1 MNFQYSPYG
10 ILLMASAFIILS
22 LGIYSYRKRSSKLH
36 TYFIFFMLSIFLWC
50 LGAGM
55 EFFSIAIW
63 AKVFWVK
70 ITYLG
75 VATVAPLWFIFV
87 LNYTN
92 YDRYL
97 KPIHI
102 RLLFVIPIIIIIIAF
117 TNEWHSLLWPNII
130 PTSNQPGAI
139 LIYEHGPA
147 FFINMIYSFSLTV
160 IGLIILIKT
169 LIKSSRKYRQ
179 QIFILIMVG
188 LIPLIFSS
196 LYAFHVLPIVGLDF
210 SPFALV
216 IAGMLLALSIFRFHF
231 LDILPVAH
239 KILFKNMV
247 NGVLVFDDNEKLM
260 EVNSAASLI
269 NISQDDINRS
279 ADEVLGKFEELKSVY
294 MARKSESEVF
304 LGEPLN
310 QWVQAQITPIYDDED
325 IFQGHL
331 LIIQDINK
339 RKKLEEAL
347 RESGASKSKIL
358 NELKKSLE
366 EKDLMM
372 KEIHHRVKNNFM
384 IIQSL
389 LQLQSRHIDDED
401 VIEIFKESQN
411 RIKSMAFV
419 HQRLYQHD
427 NLKKINFGDYPETL
441 ASDIFKSYVINP
453 DQITLDIDTE
463 DVTLDID
470 TAIPLGLILNELIS
484 NSLKYAF
491 PDGRNGKL
499 IVKSYLKDNK
509 YSLIVSD
516 NGIGLPK
523 GLDYKKSDSLG
534 LKLIYS
540 LSDQI
545 GAEVKV
551 NTTDGTRFEIIFEV
565 TN

>member
-10 ILLMASAFIILS
+10 ILLMVSAFIILS
-22 LGIYSYRKRSSKLH
+22 LGIYSYKKRSSNLH
-36 TYFIFFMLSIFLWC
+36 TYFIFFMLSIFFWC
-50 LGAGM
+50 FGAAM

-70 ITYLG
+70 ITYIG
-75 VATVAPLWFIFV
+75 VATVAPLWFIFI
-87 LNYTN
+87 LNYAN
-92 YDRYL
+92 YDKYL
-97 KPIHI
+97 KPAHI
-102 RLLFVIPIIIIIIAF
+102 RLLFLIPVIVIIMAF
-117 TNEWHSLLWPNII
+117 TNEWHGLLWPGII
-130 PTSNQPGAI
+130 PTSSQPGAI
-139 LIYEHGPA
+139 LIYEHGPI
-147 FFINMIYSFSLTV
+147 FFINMIYSFSLTI

-179 QIFILIMVG
+179 QISILILVG

-196 LYAFHVLPIVGLDF
+196 FYAFHVLPIVGLDF

-216 IAGMLLALSIFRFHF
+216 IAGMLLALSIFKFHF

-269 NISQDDINRS
+269 GIGHDDIGKN
-279 ADEVLGKFEELKSVY
+279 ADEVLDRFEELKSLY
-294 MARKSESEVF
+294 KARESESEAF
-304 LGEPLN
+304 LEDPVN
-310 QWVQAQITPIYDDED
+310 QWIQAQVTPIYDDED

-339 RKKLEEAL
+339 RKKLE
-347 RESGASKSKIL
+347 K
-358 NELKKSLE
+358 ELKKSLE

-389 LQLQSRHIDDED
+389 LQLQSRHIDEED
-401 VIEIFKESQN
+401 TLEVFRESQN

-427 NLKKINFGDYPETL
+427 NLKKINFGDYPQTL
-441 ASDIFKSYVINP
+441 ALDIFKSYVTNP
-453 DQITLDIDTE
+453 NQITLDIDTE

-491 PDGRNGKL
+491 PKDRKGRL
-499 IVKSYLKDNK
+499 MVKSFLKDSK

-516 NGIGLPK
+516 DGIGFPK
-523 GLDYKKSDSLG
+523 GLDYTKSDSLG

-545 GAEVKV
+545 GADVKLD
-551 NTTDGTRFEIIFEV
+551 TTNGTKFEITFNVE
-565 TN
+565 N

>member
-1 MNFQYSPYG
+1 
-10 ILLMASAFIILS
+10 
-22 LGIYSYRKRSSKLH
+22 
-36 TYFIFFMLSIFLWC
+36 MLSIFFWC

-63 AKVFWVK
+63 AKVFWIK
-70 ITYLG
+70 ITYFG
-75 VATVAPLWFIFV
+75 VATVAPLWFIFI
-87 LNYTN
+87 LNYAN
-92 YDRYL
+92 YEKYL
-97 KPIHI
+97 KPIYI
-102 RLLFVIPIIIIIIAF
+102 RLLFLIPVIVIIMAF
-117 TNEWHSLLWPNII
+117 TNEWHGLLWPNII
-130 PTSNQPGAI
+130 PTSSQPGAI
-139 LIYEHGPA
+139 LIYEHGPV
-147 FFINMIYSFSLTV
+147 FFINMIYSFSLAL
-160 IGLIILIKT
+160 IGLTILIKT

-179 QIFILIMVG
+179 QIFILILVG
-188 LIPLIFSS
+188 LIPLFFSS
-196 LYAFHVLPIVGLDF
+196 LYASHMLPIVGLDF

-269 NISQDDINRS
+269 DIIPN
-279 ADEVLGKFEELKSVY
+279 DIGKNVNEVLGRFEELKSVY
-294 MARKSESEVF
+294 TARKSESEVF
-304 LGEPLN
+304 LGDPIN

-331 LIIQDINK
+331 LVIQNINK

-401 VIEIFKESQN
+401 VLEIFKESQN

-441 ASDIFKSYVINP
+441 ASDIFKSYVSNP

-463 DVTLDID
+463 DVALDID

-491 PDGRNGKL
+491 PEGRKGRL
-499 IVKSYLKDNK
+499 MVKSYLKDNR
-509 YSLIVSD
+509 YNLIVSD
-516 NGIGLPK
+516 NGIGIPEELNYEK
-523 GLDYKKSDSLG
+523 LNSLG

-540 LSDQI
+540 LSEQI
-545 GAEVKV
+545 GAKVKID
-551 NTTDGTRFEIIFEV
+551 TTNGTMFKITFVVED
-565 TN
+565 

>member
-1 MNFQYSPYG
+1 MV
-10 ILLMASAFIILS
+10 SAFIILS
-22 LGIYSYRKRSSKLH
+22 LGIYSYKKRSSTLH
-36 TYFIFFMLSIFLWC
+36 TYFIFFMISIFLWC

-63 AKVFWVK
+63 AKVFWIKV
-70 ITYLG
+70 TYFG

-87 LNYTN
+87 LNYAN
-92 YDRYL
+92 YEKYL
-97 KPIHI
+97 KPTYI
-102 RLLFVIPIIIIIIAF
+102 RLLFLIPAIIIIMAF
-117 TNEWHSLLWPNII
+117 TNEWHGLLWPNII
-130 PTSNQPGAI
+130 PTSSQPGAV
-139 LIYEHGPA
+139 LIYEHGPI
-147 FFINMIYSFSLTV
+147 FFINMIYSFSLTI

-179 QIFILIMVG
+179 QISILIMVG

-216 IAGMLLALSIFRFHF
+216 IAGMLLALSIFKFHF

-269 NISQDDINRS
+269 GISQEDINRN
-279 ADEVLGKFEELKSVY
+279 ADEVFGKFEELKSVY

-310 QWVQAQITPIYDDED
+310 QWIQAQITPIYDDED

-339 RKKLEEAL
+339 RKKLED
-347 RESGASKSKIL
+347 
-358 NELKKSLE
+358 ELKKSLE

-389 LQLQSRHIDDED
+389 LQLQSRHINDED
-401 VIEIFKESQN
+401 VLEIFKESQN

-441 ASDIFKSYVINP
+441 ASDIFKSYVSKP
-453 DQITLDIDTE
+453 DQIILDIDTE
-463 DVTLDID
+463 DVALDID

-491 PDGRNGKL
+491 SDGRNGRL
-499 IVKSYLKDNK
+499 MVKSYLKGSK
-509 YSLIVSD
+509 YGLIVSD
-516 NGIGLPK
+516 DGIGLPE

-534 LKLIYS
+534 LKLIHS

-545 GAEVKV
+545 GADVKLDTTNGTKFEITFEVK
-551 NTTDGTRFEIIFEV
+551 N
-565 TN
+565 

>member
-1 MNFQYSPYG
+1 
-10 ILLMASAFIILS
+10 
-22 LGIYSYRKRSSKLH
+22 
-36 TYFIFFMLSIFLWC
+36 
-50 LGAGM
+50 M

-70 ITYLG
+70 VTYFG

-87 LNYTN
+87 LNYAN
-92 YDRYL
+92 YEKYL
-97 KPIHI
+97 KPTYI
-102 RLLFVIPIIIIIIAF
+102 RLLFLIPAIVIIMAF
-117 TNEWHSLLWPNII
+117 TNEWHGLLWPNII
-130 PTSNQPGAI
+130 PTSSQPGAV
-139 LIYEHGPA
+139 LIYEHGPI
-147 FFINMIYSFSLTV
+147 FFINMIYSFSLAI

-179 QIFILIMVG
+179 QISILIMVG

-196 LYAFHVLPIVGLDF
+196 LYAFHVLPIIGLDF

-269 NISQDDINRS
+269 GISHEDINRS
-279 ADEVLGKFEELKSVY
+279 ADEVFGKFEELKSVY

-310 QWVQAQITPIYDDED
+310 QWIQAQITPIYDDED

-339 RKKLEEAL
+339 RKKLED
-347 RESGASKSKIL
+347 
-358 NELKKSLE
+358 ELKKSLE

-389 LQLQSRHIDDED
+389 LQLQSRHINDED
-401 VIEIFKESQN
+401 VLEIFKESQN

-441 ASDIFKSYVINP
+441 ASDIFKSYVSNP
-453 DQITLDIDTE
+453 DQIILDIDTE
-463 DVTLDID
+463 DVALDID

-491 PDGRNGKL
+491 SDGRNRRVM
-499 IVKSYLKDNK
+499 VKSYLKGSK

-534 LKLIYS
+534 LKLIHS

-545 GAEVKV
+545 GADVKLDTTNGTKFEITFEVK
-551 NTTDGTRFEIIFEV
+551 N
-565 TN
+565 

>member
-10 ILLMASAFIILS
+10 VILMVSAFIILS
-22 LGIYSYRKRSSKLH
+22 LGIYSYRKRSSTLH
-36 TYFIFFMLSIFLWC
+36 TYFIFFMISIFLWC

-70 ITYLG
+70 VTYFG

-87 LNYTN
+87 LNYAN
-92 YDRYL
+92 YEKYL
-97 KPIHI
+97 KPTYI
-102 RLLFVIPIIIIIIAF
+102 RLLFLIPSIIIIMAF
-117 TNEWHSLLWPNII
+117 TNEWHGLLWPNII
-130 PTSNQPGAI
+130 PTSSQPGAV
-139 LIYEHGPA
+139 LIYEHGPV
-147 FFINMIYSFSLTV
+147 FFINMIYSFSLTI

-179 QIFILIMVG
+179 QISILIMVG

-269 NISQDDINRS
+269 GISPEDINRN
-279 ADEVLGKFEELKSVY
+279 ADEVFGKFEELKSVY

-310 QWVQAQITPIYDDED
+310 QWIQAQITPIYDDED

-339 RKKLEEAL
+339 RKKLED
-347 RESGASKSKIL
+347 
-358 NELKKSLE
+358 ELKKSLE

-389 LQLQSRHIDDED
+389 LQLQSRHINDKD
-401 VIEIFKESQN
+401 VLEIFKESQN
-411 RIKSMAFV
+411 RIKSMVFV

-441 ASDIFKSYVINP
+441 ASDIFKSYVSNP

-463 DVTLDID
+463 DVTIDID

-491 PDGRNGKL
+491 PKGRNGIL
-499 IVKSYLKDNK
+499 TVKSYLKGSK

-516 NGIGLPK
+516 NGIGFPED
-523 GLDYKKSDSLG
+523 LDYENSDSLG

-545 GAEVKV
+545 GADVKLDTANGTKFEITFEVK
-551 NTTDGTRFEIIFEV
+551 N
-565 TN
+565 

>member
-1 MNFQYSPYG
+1 
-10 ILLMASAFIILS
+10 
-22 LGIYSYRKRSSKLH
+22 
-36 TYFIFFMLSIFLWC
+36 
-50 LGAGM
+50 M

-63 AKVFWVK
+63 AKIFWIKV
-70 ITYLG
+70 TYLG
-75 VATVAPLWFIFV
+75 VATIAPLWFIFV
-87 LNYTN
+87 LNYAN
-92 YDRYL
+92 YQKYL
-97 KPIHI
+97 KSAYIW
-102 RLLFVIPIIIIIIAF
+102 LLFLIPVIVIVMAF
-117 TNEWHSLLWPNII
+117 TNEWHGLLWPYITPI
-130 PTSNQPGAI
+130 SSQPGAV
-139 LIYEHGPA
+139 LIYEHGPI
-147 FFINMIYSFSLTV
+147 FFINMIYGFSLTL
-160 IGLIILIKT
+160 ISLIILVKM

-179 QIFILIMVG
+179 QISILILVI
-188 LIPLIFSS
+188 LIPLIFCII
-196 LYAFHVLPIVGLDF
+196 YAFHLLPIVGLDF

-260 EVNSAASLI
+260 EINSAASLI
-269 NISQDDINRS
+269 GINQDDIGKN
-279 ADEVLGKFEELKSVY
+279 ADEILDRFEELKAVY
-294 MARKSESEVF
+294 AARKSESEIF
-304 LGEPLN
+304 LGDPIN
-310 QWVQAQITPIYDDED
+310 QWIQAQVTPIYDDEN

-331 LIIQDINK
+331 LIIQNINK
-339 RKKLEEAL
+339 RKKLEE
-347 RESGASKSKIL
+347 
-358 NELKKSLE
+358 ELKKSLE

-389 LQLQSRHIDDED
+389 FQLQSRHIEDED
-401 VIEIFKESQN
+401 TQDIFRESQN

-427 NLKKINFGDYPETL
+427 DLKKINFGDYPQTL
-441 ASDIFKSYVINP
+441 AMDIFKSYVNNP

-491 PDGRNGKL
+491 PNGKKGRL
-499 IVKSYLKDNK
+499 MIKSYLKGIK

-516 NGIGLPK
+516 DGIGFPK
-523 GLDYKKSDSLG
+523 EIDYKKSDSLG

-545 GAEVKV
+545 DAEVKLD
-551 NTTDGTRFEIIFEV
+551 TTSGTRFEITFDVPNCI
-565 TN
+565 

>member
-1 MNFQYSPYG
+1 M
-10 ILLMASAFIILS
+10 LSAFIVLS
-22 LGIYSYRKRSSKLH
+22 LGIYSYKKRSSKLH
-36 TYFIFFMLSIFLWC
+36 TYFVLFMLSIFSWC

-63 AKVFWVK
+63 AKVFWIK
-70 ITYLG
+70 ITYIG
-75 VATVAPLWFIFV
+75 IATVAPLWFIFV
-87 LNYTN
+87 LNYAN
-92 YDRYL
+92 YDKYL
-97 KPIHI
+97 KPVHI
-102 RLLFVIPIIIIIIAF
+102 KLLFLIPTIIIIMAF
-117 TNEWHSLLWPNII
+117 TNEWHRLLWPNII
-130 PTSNQPGAI
+130 PTSSQPGAI
-139 LIYEHGPA
+139 LIYEHGPV
-147 FFINMIYSFSLTV
+147 FFINMIYSFSLTI

-169 LIKSSRKYRQ
+169 MINSSRKYRQ
-179 QIFILIMVG
+179 QISILILVG
-188 LIPLIFSS
+188 LIPIIFCGI
-196 LYAFHVLPIVGLDF
+196 YAFHLLPIVGLDY

-216 IAGMLLALSIFRFHF
+216 IAGMLLTLSIFRFHF

-260 EVNSAASLI
+260 DVNSGAGI
-269 NISQDDINRS
+269 MGITHDDINKN
-279 ADEVLGKFEELKSVY
+279 ADEILGRFEELKLLY
-294 MARKSESEVF
+294 KSHESEGEVF
-304 LGEPLN
+304 LGYPAN
-310 QWVQAQITPIYDDED
+310 KWIQAQITPIYDDED

-339 RKKLEEAL
+339 RKKLED
-347 RESGASKSKIL
+347 
-358 NELKKSLE
+358 ELKKSLE

-389 LQLQSRHIDDED
+389 LQLQSRHIDDAD
-401 VIEIFKESQN
+401 VLEIFKESQN
-411 RIKSMAFV
+411 RIKSMAFI

-441 ASDIFKSYVINP
+441 ASDIFKSYVSNP
-453 DQITLDIDTE
+453 DQITLDIDTA

-491 PDGRNGKL
+491 PDGRSGKL
-499 IVKSYLKDNK
+499 MVKSYLKGSE
-509 YSLIVSD
+509 YGLIVSD
-516 NGIGLPK
+516 NGIGLPE
-523 GLDYKKSDSLG
+523 GLDYEKSDSLG

-551 NTTDGTRFEIIFEV
+551 DTTNGTKFEITFDV
-565 TN
+565 KN

>member
-1 MNFQYSPYG
+1 M
-10 ILLMASAFIILS
+10 L
-22 LGIYSYRKRSSKLH
+22 
-36 TYFIFFMLSIFLWC
+36 FMLSIFFWC

-55 EFFSIAIW
+55 EFFSIAVW
-63 AKVFWVK
+63 AKVSWVK

-87 LNYTN
+87 LNYAQ
-92 YDRYL
+92 YEKYV
-97 KPIHI
+97 KPAHI
-102 RLLFVIPIIIIIIAF
+102 RLLFLVPVIVIIMAF
-117 TNEWHSLLWPNII
+117 TNEWHRLLWPNII
-130 PTSNQPGAI
+130 PISSQPGAV
-139 LIYEHGPA
+139 LIYEHGPI
-147 FFINMIYSFSLTV
+147 FFVNIIYSFSLTI
-160 IGLIILIKT
+160 IGLIILIKM
-169 LIKSSRKYRQ
+169 LISSSRKYRQ
-179 QIFILIMVG
+179 QISILILVG

-196 LYAFHVLPIVGLDF
+196 LYAFHILPIVGLDF

-216 IAGMLLALSIFRFHF
+216 IAGMLLAVSIFKFHF

-269 NISQDDINRS
+269 GINNDDVGKN
-279 ADEVLGKFEELKSVY
+279 ANEVLGRFEELKSLY
-294 MARKSESEVF
+294 NAHKSEFEVF
-304 LGEPLN
+304 LRDPVN
-310 QWVQAQITPIYDDED
+310 KWIQAQITPIYDDKD

-358 NELKKSLE
+358 NELRKSLE

-389 LQLQSRHIDDED
+389 LQLQSRHIKDED
-401 VIEIFKESQN
+401 ALEIFRESQN
-411 RIKSMAFV
+411 RVKSMAFV

-427 NLKKINFGDYPETL
+427 NLKKINFGDYPQTL
-441 ASDIFKSYVINP
+441 ASDIFKSYASDPNRIK
-453 DQITLDIDTE
+453 LDIETE
-463 DVTLDID
+463 NVTLDID
-470 TAIPLGLILNELIS
+470 TAIPLGLILNELIT

-491 PDGRNGKL
+491 PEGRTGQL
-499 IVKSYLKDNK
+499 MIKSYLKDNK
-509 YSLIVSD
+509 YKLVVSD
-516 NGIGLPK
+516 NGVGIPEK
-523 GLDYKKSDSLG
+523 LDPEKLNSLG

-545 GAEVKV
+545 GAEVKL
-551 NTTDGTRFEIIFEV
+551 NTTNGTKFEITFDV
-565 TN
+565 K

>member
-1 MNFQYSPYG
+1 MV
-10 ILLMASAFIILS
+10 SAFIILS
-22 LGIYSYRKRSSKLH
+22 LGIYSYKKRSSKLH
-36 TYFIFFMLSIFLWC
+36 TYFIFFMISIFFWC

-55 EFFSIAIW
+55 EFFSVAIW
-63 AKVFWVK
+63 AKIFWIK

-87 LNYTN
+87 LNYSN
-92 YDRYL
+92 YNKYL
-97 KPIHI
+97 KPTHI
-102 RLLFVIPIIIIIIAF
+102 KLLFLIPFIVIILAF
-117 TNEWHSLLWPNII
+117 TNEWHRLLWPNII
-130 PTSNQPGAI
+130 PTSNRPGAI
-139 LIYEHGPA
+139 LIYEHGPV
-147 FFINMIYSFSLTV
+147 FFINMIYSFSLAI

-169 LIKSSRKYRQ
+169 LINSSKKYRQ
-179 QIFILIMVG
+179 QISILILVG

-196 LYAFHVLPIVGLDF
+196 LYAFHMLPIVGLDF

-216 IAGMLLALSIFRFHF
+216 IAGMLLAVSIFKFHF

-260 EVNSAASLI
+260 EVNSAASI
-269 NISQDDINRS
+269 IGISHEDVGKN
-279 ADEVLGKFEELKSVY
+279 ANEVLNRFKELKSLY
-294 MARKSESEVF
+294 RARKSESEVF
-304 LGEPLN
+304 LGDPVN
-310 QWVQAQITPIYDDED
+310 KWIQAQITPIYDDKD

-331 LIIQDINK
+331 LIFQDINK
-339 RKKLEEAL
+339 RKKLE
-347 RESGASKSKIL
+347 K
-358 NELKKSLE
+358 ELKKSLE

-401 VIEIFKESQN
+401 ALDIFKESQN
-411 RIKSMAFV
+411 RIKAMAFV

-427 NLKKINFGDYPETL
+427 NLKKINFGDYPQTL
-441 ASDIFKSYVINP
+441 ALDIFKSYVINP
-453 DQITLDIDTE
+453 DQIILDINTE

-491 PDGRNGKL
+491 PEGRKGL
-499 IVKSYLKDNK
+499 LTVKSFLKGSR
-509 YSLIVSD
+509 YSLIVED
-516 NGIGLPK
+516 NGIGFPEE
-523 GLDYKKSDSLG
+523 LDYTKSDSLG

-545 GAEVKV
+545 GADVKLD
-551 NTTDGTRFEIIFEV
+551 TTNGTKFEIIFDV
-565 TN
+565 KN

>member
-1 MNFQYSPYG
+1 MV
-10 ILLMASAFIILS
+10 SAFIILS
-22 LGIYSYRKRSSKLH
+22 LGIYSYKKRSSTLH
-36 TYFIFFMLSIFLWC
+36 TYFIFFMLSIFFWC

-55 EFFSIAIW
+55 EFFSIAVW
-63 AKVFWVK
+63 AKVSWVK
-70 ITYLG
+70 ITYFG

-87 LNYTN
+87 LNYAN
-92 YDRYL
+92 YEKYL
-97 KPIHI
+97 KPIYI
-102 RLLFVIPIIIIIIAF
+102 RLLFLIPVIVIIMAF
-117 TNEWHSLLWPNII
+117 TNEWHGLLWPNII
-130 PTSNQPGAI
+130 PTSSQPGAI
-139 LIYEHGPA
+139 LIYEHGPV
-147 FFINMIYSFSLTV
+147 FFINMIYSFSLTL
-160 IGLIILIKT
+160 IGLTILIKT
-169 LIKSSRKYRQ
+169 LINSSRKYRQ
-179 QIFILIMVG
+179 QIFILILVG
-188 LIPLIFSS
+188 LIPLIFCS
-196 LYAFHVLPIVGLDF
+196 LYAFHMLPIVGLDF

-269 NISQDDINRS
+269 DIIPN
-279 ADEVLGKFEELKSVY
+279 DIGKNVNEVLGRFEELKSVY
-294 MARKSESEVF
+294 TARKSESEVF
-304 LGEPLN
+304 LGDPIN

-331 LIIQDINK
+331 LVIQNINK

-401 VIEIFKESQN
+401 VLEIFKESQN

-441 ASDIFKSYVINP
+441 ASDIFKSYVSNP

-463 DVTLDID
+463 DVALDID

-491 PDGRNGKL
+491 PEGRKGKL
-499 IVKSYLKDNK
+499 MVKSYLKDNR
-509 YSLIVSD
+509 YNLIVSD
-516 NGIGLPK
+516 NGIGIPEELNYEK
-523 GLDYKKSDSLG
+523 LNSLG

-540 LSDQI
+540 LSEQI
-545 GAEVKV
+545 GAKVKID
-551 NTTDGTRFEIIFEV
+551 TTNGTMFKITFVVED
-565 TN
+565 

>member
-1 MNFQYSPYG
+1 M
-10 ILLMASAFIILS
+10 LSAFIVLS
-22 LGIYSYRKRSSKLH
+22 LGIYSYKKRSSKLH
-36 TYFIFFMLSIFLWC
+36 TYFILFMLSIFSWC

-63 AKVFWVK
+63 AKVFWIKV
-70 ITYLG
+70 TYLG

-87 LNYTN
+87 LNYAN
-92 YDRYL
+92 YDKYL
-97 KPIHI
+97 KPTYIK
-102 RLLFVIPIIIIIIAF
+102 LLFLIPAIIIILAF
-117 TNEWHSLLWPNII
+117 TNEWHRLLWPNII
-130 PTSNQPGAI
+130 PTSSQPGAI
-139 LIYEHGPA
+139 LIYEHGPV
-147 FFINMIYSFSLTV
+147 FFINMIYSFSLTI

-169 LIKSSRKYRQ
+169 MVNSSRKYRQ
-179 QIFILIMVG
+179 QILILILVG
-188 LIPLIFSS
+188 LIPIIFCCI
-196 LYAFHVLPIVGLDF
+196 YAFHLLPIVGLDY

-216 IAGMLLALSIFRFHF
+216 IAGMLLTLSIFKFHF

-260 EVNSAASLI
+260 DVNSGAGI
-269 NISQDDINRS
+269 MGITPDDINKN
-279 ADEVLGKFEELKSVY
+279 ADEVLGRFKELKLLY
-294 MARKSESEVF
+294 KSHESEGEVF
-304 LGEPLN
+304 LGDPVN
-310 QWVQAQITPIYDDED
+310 KWIQAQITPIYDDEN

-339 RKKLEEAL
+339 RKKLED
-347 RESGASKSKIL
+347 
-358 NELKKSLE
+358 ELKKSVE

-389 LQLQSRHIDDED
+389 LQLQSRHIDDKD
-401 VIEIFKESQN
+401 VLEIFKESQN
-411 RIKSMAFV
+411 RIKSMAFI

-441 ASDIFKSYVINP
+441 ASDIFKSYVSNP
-453 DQITLDIDTE
+453 DQITLDIDTA

-491 PDGRNGKL
+491 PDGRRGKL
-499 IVKSYLKDNK
+499 IVKSYLKGNE

-516 NGIGLPK
+516 NGIGLPE
-523 GLDYKKSDSLG
+523 GLDYEKSDSLG

-551 NTTDGTRFEIIFEV
+551 DTTNGTKFEITFDV
-565 TN
+565 KN

>member
-10 ILLMASAFIILS
+10 IILMVSAFIILS
-22 LGIYSYRKRSSKLH
+22 LGIYSYNKRSSKLH
-36 TYFIFFMLSIFLWC
+36 TYFIFFMISIFFWC

-63 AKVFWVK
+63 AKVFWIK

-75 VATVAPLWFIFV
+75 AATVAPLWFIFV
-87 LNYTN
+87 LNYAN
-92 YDRYL
+92 YDKYL
-97 KPIHI
+97 KPIYI
-102 RLLFVIPIIIIIIAF
+102 RLIFLIPAIVIILAF
-117 TNEWHSLLWPNII
+117 TNEWHRLLWPNII
-130 PTSNQPGAI
+130 PTSSQPGAI
-139 LIYEHGPA
+139 LIYEHGPV
-147 FFINMIYSFSLTV
+147 FFINMIYSFSLAI

-169 LIKSSRKYRQ
+169 LINSSKKYRQ
-179 QIFILIMVG
+179 QIFILILVG
-188 LIPLIFSS
+188 LIPLIFCSI
-196 LYAFHVLPIVGLDF
+196 YAFHMLPIVGLDY

-239 KILFKNMV
+239 KMLFENMV
-247 NGVLVFDDNEKLM
+247 NGVLVFDDKEKLM
-260 EVNSAASLI
+260 EVNSAASK
-269 NISQDDINRS
+269 ISIYQDDVNKN
-279 ADEVLGKFEELKSVY
+279 ADEVLGRFEELKSLY
-294 MARKSESEVF
+294 NSRKSESEVF
-304 LGEPLN
+304 LGDPVN
-310 QWVQAQITPIYDDED
+310 KWVQAQITPIYDDKD

-339 RKKLEEAL
+339 RKKLE
-347 RESGASKSKIL
+347 GD
-358 NELKKSLE
+358 LKKSLE

-389 LQLQSRHIDDED
+389 LQLQSRHIDNKG
-401 VIEIFKESQN
+401 VLEIFKESQN

-441 ASDIFKSYVINP
+441 ASDIFKSYVRNP

-491 PDGRNGKL
+491 PKGKKGIL
-499 IVKSYLKDNK
+499 TVKSYLKGNK

-516 NGIGLPK
+516 NGIGFPK
-523 GLDYKKSDSLG
+523 DLDYENSDSLG

-545 GAEVKV
+545 GADVKLD
-551 NTTDGTRFEIIFEV
+551 TTNGTRFEITFDIE
-565 TN
+565 NQI

>member
-1 MNFQYSPYG
+1 M
-10 ILLMASAFIILS
+10 I
-22 LGIYSYRKRSSKLH
+22 
-36 TYFIFFMLSIFLWC
+36 SIFLWC

-63 AKVFWVK
+63 AKVFWIKV
-70 ITYLG
+70 TYFG

-87 LNYTN
+87 LNYAN
-92 YDRYL
+92 YEKYL
-97 KPIHI
+97 KPTYI
-102 RLLFVIPIIIIIIAF
+102 RLLFLIPVIVIIMAF
-117 TNEWHSLLWPNII
+117 TNEWHGLLWPNII
-130 PTSNQPGAI
+130 PISNQPGAI
-139 LIYEHGPA
+139 LIYEHGPV
-147 FFINMIYSFSLTV
+147 FFINMIYSFSLAV
-160 IGLIILIKT
+160 IGLIILTKR
-169 LIKSSRKYRQ
+169 LITSSRKYRQ
-179 QIFILIMVG
+179 QISILILVG

-269 NISQDDINRS
+269 GISPEDINRN
-279 ADEVLGKFEELKSVY
+279 ADEVFGKFEELKSVY

-310 QWVQAQITPIYDDED
+310 QWIQAQITPIYDDED

-339 RKKLEEAL
+339 RKKLED
-347 RESGASKSKIL
+347 
-358 NELKKSLE
+358 ELKKSLE

-389 LQLQSRHIDDED
+389 LQLQSRHIDNED
-401 VIEIFKESQN
+401 VLEIFKESQN

-419 HQRLYQHD
+419 HQRLYQQD

-441 ASDIFKSYVINP
+441 ASDIFKSYVSNP

-491 PDGRNGKL
+491 PKGRNGIL
-499 IVKSYLKDNK
+499 TVKSYLKGSK

-516 NGIGLPK
+516 NGIGLPED
-523 GLDYKKSDSLG
+523 LDYENSDSLG

-545 GAEVKV
+545 GADVKL
-551 NTTDGTRFEIIFEV
+551 NTTNGTKFEITFDLE
-565 TN
+565 N

>member
-10 ILLMASAFIILS
+10 IILMVSAFIILS
-22 LGIYSYRKRSSKLH
+22 LGIYSYKKCSSKLH
-36 TYFIFFMLSIFLWC
+36 TYFIFFMISIFLWC

-63 AKVFWVK
+63 AKVFWIK
-70 ITYLG
+70 ITYFG
-75 VATVAPLWFIFV
+75 VATVAPLWFIFI
-87 LNYTN
+87 LNYAD
-92 YDRYL
+92 YEKYL
-97 KPIHI
+97 KPTYI
-102 RLLFVIPIIIIIIAF
+102 RLLFLIPVIVIIMAF
-117 TNEWHSLLWPNII
+117 TNEWHGLLWPHII
-130 PTSNQPGAI
+130 PTSSQPGAV
-139 LIYEHGPA
+139 LIYEHGPI
-147 FFINMIYSFSLTV
+147 FFVNMIYSFSLAI

-169 LIKSSRKYRQ
+169 LINSSRKYRQ
-179 QIFILIMVG
+179 QISILILVG
-188 LIPLIFSS
+188 LIPLIFCS
-196 LYAFHVLPIVGLDF
+196 LYAFHMLPIIGLDF

-247 NGVLVFDDNEKLM
+247 NGVLVFDDNEKLR

-269 NISQDDINRS
+269 GISHDDINRN
-279 ADEVLGKFEELKSVY
+279 ADEVLGKFEELKSIY
-294 MARKSESEVF
+294 TARKSESEVF

-310 QWVQAQITPIYDDED
+310 QWIQSQVTPIYDDEN

-339 RKKLEEAL
+339 RKKLED
-347 RESGASKSKIL
+347 
-358 NELKKSLE
+358 ELKKSLE

-389 LQLQSRHIDDED
+389 LQLQSRHIEGED
-401 VIEIFKESQN
+401 ALNVFRESQN
-411 RIKSMAFV
+411 RIKSMAFI

-427 NLKKINFGDYPETL
+427 NLKKINFGDYPQTL
-441 ASDIFKSYVINP
+441 ASDIFKSYVSNP
-453 DQITLDIDTE
+453 DQITLNIDTE

-491 PDGRNGKL
+491 PDGRNGILTIKSNL
-499 IVKSYLKDNK
+499 IDSK

-516 NGIGLPK
+516 DGVGFPE
-523 GLDYKKSDSLG
+523 GLDYEKSESLG

-540 LSDQI
+540 LSKQI
-545 GAEVKV
+545 DAEVKLD
-551 NTTDGTRFEIIFEV
+551 TTNGTRFKITFDV
-565 TN
+565 KN

>member
-1 MNFQYSPYG
+1 MV
-10 ILLMASAFIILS
+10 SAFIILS
-22 LGIYSYRKRSSKLH
+22 LGIYSYRKRSSTLH
-36 TYFIFFMLSIFLWC
+36 TYFIFFMISIFLWC

-70 ITYLG
+70 VTYFG

-87 LNYTN
+87 LNYAN
-92 YDRYL
+92 YEKYL
-97 KPIHI
+97 KPTYI
-102 RLLFVIPIIIIIIAF
+102 RLLFLIPSIIIIMAF
-117 TNEWHSLLWPNII
+117 TNEWHGLLWPNII
-130 PTSNQPGAI
+130 PTSSQPGAV
-139 LIYEHGPA
+139 LIYEHGPV
-147 FFINMIYSFSLTV
+147 FFINMIYSFSLTI

-179 QIFILIMVG
+179 QISILIMVG

-269 NISQDDINRS
+269 GISPEDINRN
-279 ADEVLGKFEELKSVY
+279 ADEVFGKFEELKSVY

-310 QWVQAQITPIYDDED
+310 QWIQAQITPIYDDED

-339 RKKLEEAL
+339 RKKLED
-347 RESGASKSKIL
+347 
-358 NELKKSLE
+358 ELKKSLE

-389 LQLQSRHIDDED
+389 LQLQSRHINDKD
-401 VIEIFKESQN
+401 VLEIFKESQN
-411 RIKSMAFV
+411 RIKSMVFV

-441 ASDIFKSYVINP
+441 ASDIFKSYVSNP

-463 DVTLDID
+463 DVTIDID

-491 PDGRNGKL
+491 PKGRNGIL
-499 IVKSYLKDNK
+499 TVKSYLKGSK

-516 NGIGLPK
+516 NGIGFPED
-523 GLDYKKSDSLG
+523 LDYENSDSLG

-545 GAEVKV
+545 GADVKLDTANGTKFEITFEVK
-551 NTTDGTRFEIIFEV
+551 N
-565 TN
+565 

>member
-1 MNFQYSPYG
+1 M
-10 ILLMASAFIILS
+10 LSAFIVLS
-22 LGIYSYRKRSSKLH
+22 LGIYSYKKRSSKLH
-36 TYFIFFMLSIFLWC
+36 TYFVLFMLSIFSWC

-63 AKVFWVK
+63 AKVFWIK
-70 ITYLG
+70 ITYIG
-75 VATVAPLWFIFV
+75 IATVAPLWFIFV
-87 LNYTN
+87 LNYAN
-92 YDRYL
+92 YDKYL
-97 KPIHI
+97 KPVHI
-102 RLLFVIPIIIIIIAF
+102 KLLFLIPAIIIIMAF
-117 TNEWHSLLWPNII
+117 TNEWHRLLWPNII
-130 PTSNQPGAI
+130 PTSSQPGAI
-139 LIYEHGPA
+139 LIYEHGPV
-147 FFINMIYSFSLTV
+147 FFINMIYSFSLTI

-169 LIKSSRKYRQ
+169 MINSSRKYRQ
-179 QIFILIMVG
+179 QISILILVG
-188 LIPLIFSS
+188 LIPIIFCGI
-196 LYAFHVLPIVGLDF
+196 YAFHLLPIVGLDY

-216 IAGMLLALSIFRFHF
+216 IAGMLLTLSIFKFHF

-260 EVNSAASLI
+260 DVNSGAGI
-269 NISQDDINRS
+269 MGITPDDINKN
-279 ADEVLGKFEELKSVY
+279 ADEVLNRFKELKLLY
-294 MARKSESEVF
+294 KSHESEGEVF
-304 LGEPLN
+304 LGDPVN
-310 QWVQAQITPIYDDED
+310 KWIQAQITPIYDDED

-339 RKKLEEAL
+339 RKKLED
-347 RESGASKSKIL
+347 
-358 NELKKSLE
+358 ELKKSVE

-401 VIEIFKESQN
+401 VLEIFKESQN
-411 RIKSMAFV
+411 RIKSMAFI

-441 ASDIFKSYVINP
+441 ASDIFKSYVSNP
-453 DQITLDIDTE
+453 DQITLDIDTA

-470 TAIPLGLILNELIS
+470 TAIPLGLVLNELIS

-491 PDGRNGKL
+491 PDGRSGKL
-499 IVKSYLKDNK
+499 MVKSYLKGNE

-516 NGIGLPK
+516 NGIGLPE
-523 GLDYKKSDSLG
+523 GLDYEKSDSLG

-551 NTTDGTRFEIIFEV
+551 DTTNGTKFEITFDV
-565 TN
+565 KN

>member
-10 ILLMASAFIILS
+10 IILMASAFIILS
-22 LGIYSYRKRSSKLH
+22 LGIYSYKKRSSTLH
-36 TYFIFFMLSIFLWC
+36 TYFIFFMISIFLWC

-63 AKVFWVK
+63 AKVFWIKV
-70 ITYLG
+70 TYFG

-87 LNYTN
+87 LNYAN
-92 YDRYL
+92 YEKYL
-97 KPIHI
+97 KPTYI
-102 RLLFVIPIIIIIIAF
+102 RLLFLIPVIVIIMAF
-117 TNEWHSLLWPNII
+117 TNEWHGLLWPNII
-130 PTSNQPGAI
+130 PISNQPGAI
-139 LIYEHGPA
+139 LIYEHGPV
-147 FFINMIYSFSLTV
+147 FFINMIYSFSLAV
-160 IGLIILIKT
+160 IGLIILTKR
-169 LIKSSRKYRQ
+169 LITSSRKYRQ
-179 QIFILIMVG
+179 QISILILVG

-269 NISQDDINRS
+269 GISPEDINRN
-279 ADEVLGKFEELKSVY
+279 ADEVFGKFEELKSVY

-310 QWVQAQITPIYDDED
+310 QWIQAQITPIYDDED

-339 RKKLEEAL
+339 RKKLED
-347 RESGASKSKIL
+347 
-358 NELKKSLE
+358 ELKKSLE

-389 LQLQSRHIDDED
+389 LQLQSRHIDNED
-401 VIEIFKESQN
+401 VLEIFKESQN

-419 HQRLYQHD
+419 HQRLYQQ

-441 ASDIFKSYVINP
+441 ASDIFKSYVSNP

-491 PDGRNGKL
+491 PKGRNGIL
-499 IVKSYLKDNK
+499 TVKSYLKGSK

-516 NGIGLPK
+516 NGIGLPED
-523 GLDYKKSDSLG
+523 LDYENSDSLG

-545 GAEVKV
+545 GADVKL
-551 NTTDGTRFEIIFEV
+551 NTTNGTKFEITFDLE
-565 TN
+565 N

>member
-10 ILLMASAFIILS
+10 AILMVSAFIILS
-22 LGIYSYRKRSSKLH
+22 LGIYSYKKRSSTLH
-36 TYFIFFMLSIFLWC
+36 TYFIFFMISIFLWC

-63 AKVFWVK
+63 AKVFWIKV
-70 ITYLG
+70 TYFG

-87 LNYTN
+87 LNYAN
-92 YDRYL
+92 YEKYL
-97 KPIHI
+97 KPTYI
-102 RLLFVIPIIIIIIAF
+102 RLLFLIPAIIIIMAF
-117 TNEWHSLLWPNII
+117 TNEWHGLLWPNII
-130 PTSNQPGAI
+130 PTSSQPGAV
-139 LIYEHGPA
+139 LIYEHGPI
-147 FFINMIYSFSLTV
+147 FFINMIYSFSLTI

-179 QIFILIMVG
+179 QISILIMVG
-188 LIPLIFSS
+188 LIPLIFSG

-216 IAGMLLALSIFRFHF
+216 IAGMLLALSIFKFHF

-269 NISQDDINRS
+269 GISQEDINRN
-279 ADEVLGKFEELKSVY
+279 ADEVFGKFEELKSVY

-310 QWVQAQITPIYDDED
+310 QWIQAQITPIYDDED

-339 RKKLEEAL
+339 RKKLED
-347 RESGASKSKIL
+347 
-358 NELKKSLE
+358 ELKKSLE

-389 LQLQSRHIDDED
+389 LQLQSRHINDED
-401 VIEIFKESQN
+401 VLEIFKESQN

-441 ASDIFKSYVINP
+441 ASDIFKSYVSKP
-453 DQITLDIDTE
+453 DQIILDIDTE
-463 DVTLDID
+463 DVALDID

-491 PDGRNGKL
+491 SDGRNGRL
-499 IVKSYLKDNK
+499 MVKSYLKGSK

-516 NGIGLPK
+516 DGIGLPE

-534 LKLIYS
+534 LKLIHS

-545 GAEVKV
+545 GADVKLDTTNGTKFEITFEVK
-551 NTTDGTRFEIIFEV
+551 N
-565 TN
+565 

>member
-10 ILLMASAFIILS
+10 AILMVSAFIILS
-22 LGIYSYRKRSSKLH
+22 LGIYSYKKRSSTLH
-36 TYFIFFMLSIFLWC
+36 TYFIFFMISIFLWC

-63 AKVFWVK
+63 AKVFWIKV
-70 ITYLG
+70 TYFG

-87 LNYTN
+87 LNYAN
-92 YDRYL
+92 YEKYL
-97 KPIHI
+97 KPTYI
-102 RLLFVIPIIIIIIAF
+102 RLLFLIPAIIIIMAF
-117 TNEWHSLLWPNII
+117 TNEWHGLLWPNII
-130 PTSNQPGAI
+130 PTSSQPGAV
-139 LIYEHGPA
+139 LIYEHGPI
-147 FFINMIYSFSLTV
+147 FFINMIYSFSLTI

-179 QIFILIMVG
+179 QISILIMVG

-216 IAGMLLALSIFRFHF
+216 IAGMLLALSIFKFHF

-269 NISQDDINRS
+269 GISQEDINRN
-279 ADEVLGKFEELKSVY
+279 ADEVFGKFEELKSVY

-310 QWVQAQITPIYDDED
+310 QWIQAQITPIYDDED

-339 RKKLEEAL
+339 RKKLED
-347 RESGASKSKIL
+347 
-358 NELKKSLE
+358 ELKKSLE

-389 LQLQSRHIDDED
+389 LQLQSRHINDED
-401 VIEIFKESQN
+401 VLEIFKESQN

-441 ASDIFKSYVINP
+441 ASDIFKSYVSKP
-453 DQITLDIDTE
+453 DQIILDIDTE
-463 DVTLDID
+463 DVALDID

-491 PDGRNGKL
+491 SDGRNGRL
-499 IVKSYLKDNK
+499 MVKSYLKGSK
-509 YSLIVSD
+509 YGLIVSD
-516 NGIGLPK
+516 DGIGLPE

-534 LKLIYS
+534 LKLIHS

-545 GAEVKV
+545 GADVKLDTTNGTKFEITFEVK
-551 NTTDGTRFEIIFEV
+551 N
-565 TN
+565 

>member
-1 MNFQYSPYG
+1 
-10 ILLMASAFIILS
+10 MASAFIILS
-22 LGIYSYRKRSSKLH
+22 LGIYSYKKRSSTLH
-36 TYFIFFMLSIFLWC
+36 TYFIFFMISIFLWC

-63 AKVFWVK
+63 AKVFWIKV
-70 ITYLG
+70 TYFG

-87 LNYTN
+87 LNYAN
-92 YDRYL
+92 YEKYL
-97 KPIHI
+97 KPTYI
-102 RLLFVIPIIIIIIAF
+102 RLLFLIPVIVIIMAF
-117 TNEWHSLLWPNII
+117 TNEWHGLLWPNII
-130 PTSNQPGAI
+130 PISNQPGAI
-139 LIYEHGPA
+139 LIYEHGPV
-147 FFINMIYSFSLTV
+147 FFINMIYSFSLAV
-160 IGLIILIKT
+160 IGLIILTKR
-169 LIKSSRKYRQ
+169 LITSSRKYRQ
-179 QIFILIMVG
+179 QISILILVG

-269 NISQDDINRS
+269 GISPEDINRN
-279 ADEVLGKFEELKSVY
+279 ADEVFGKFEELKSVY

-310 QWVQAQITPIYDDED
+310 QWIQAQITPIYDDED

-339 RKKLEEAL
+339 RKKLED
-347 RESGASKSKIL
+347 
-358 NELKKSLE
+358 ELKKSLE

-389 LQLQSRHIDDED
+389 LQLQSRHIDNED
-401 VIEIFKESQN
+401 VLEIFKESQN

-419 HQRLYQHD
+419 HQRLYQQ

-441 ASDIFKSYVINP
+441 ASDIFKSYVSNP

-491 PDGRNGKL
+491 PKGRNGIL
-499 IVKSYLKDNK
+499 TVKSYLKGSK

-516 NGIGLPK
+516 NGIGLPED
-523 GLDYKKSDSLG
+523 LDYENSDSLG

-545 GAEVKV
+545 GADVKL
-551 NTTDGTRFEIIFEV
+551 NTTNGTKFEITFDLE
-565 TN
+565 N

>member
-1 MNFQYSPYG
+1 MV
-10 ILLMASAFIILS
+10 SAFIILS
-22 LGIYSYRKRSSKLH
+22 LGIYSYKKRSSKLH
-36 TYFIFFMLSIFLWC
+36 TYFIFFMLSIFFWC

-55 EFFSIAIW
+55 EFFSIAVW
-63 AKVFWVK
+63 AKVSWVK

-87 LNYTN
+87 LNYAN
-92 YDRYL
+92 YEKYL
-97 KPIHI
+97 KPVYIG
-102 RLLFVIPIIIIIIAF
+102 LLFLIPVIVIIMAF
-117 TNEWHSLLWPNII
+117 TNEWHGLLWPHII
-130 PTSNQPGAI
+130 PTSNQPGAV
-139 LIYEHGPA
+139 LIYEHGPV
-147 FFINMIYSFSLTV
+147 FFINMIYSFSLTM

-169 LIKSSRKYRQ
+169 LINSSRKYRQ
-179 QIFILIMVG
+179 QVSILILVG
-188 LIPLIFSS
+188 LIPVIFCSF
-196 LYAFHVLPIVGLDF
+196 YAFHILPILGLDY

-216 IAGMLLALSIFRFHF
+216 IAGMLLTVSIFRFHF

-260 EVNSAASLI
+260 EVNSAASI
-269 NISQDDINRS
+269 IGISHDDVGKS
-279 ADEVLGKFEELKSVY
+279 MDEVLGRFEELKSLY
-294 MARKSESEVF
+294 KARESEFEVF
-304 LGEPLN
+304 LGE
-310 QWVQAQITPIYDDED
+310 QANKWIQTQITPIYDDKN

-339 RKKLEEAL
+339 RKKLEE
-347 RESGASKSKIL
+347 EV
-358 NELKKSLE
+358 KKSLE

-389 LQLQSRHIDDED
+389 LQLQSRHIEDED
-401 VIEIFKESQN
+401 VLEIFRESQS
-411 RIKSMAFV
+411 RIKSMAFI

-427 NLKKINFGDYPETL
+427 NLKKINFGDYPQTL
-441 ASDIFKSYVINP
+441 ASDIFKSYVSNP
-453 DQITLDIDTE
+453 DQIKLDIDTK

-491 PDGRNGKL
+491 PKDRKGH
-499 IVKSYLKDNK
+499 IMIKSYLKDSM

-516 NGIGLPK
+516 DGIGFPEV
-523 GLDYKKSDSLG
+523 LDYTKSDSLG

-540 LSDQI
+540 LSKQI
-545 GAEVKV
+545 DAEVKLD
-551 NTTDGTRFEIIFEV
+551 TTNGTRFEITFDV
-565 TN
+565 GN

>member
-10 ILLMASAFIILS
+10 ILLMVSAFIILS

-63 AKVFWVK
+63 VKVFWVK

-97 KPIHI
+97 KPIHV
-102 RLLFVIPIIIIIIAF
+102 RLLFVIPVVVIILAF
-117 TNEWHSLLWPNII
+117 TNEWHRLLWPNII

-196 LYAFHVLPIVGLDF
+196 FYAFHVLPIVGLDF

-231 LDILPVAH
+231 LDILQVAH

-269 NISQDDINRS
+269 GISPEDINRN

-310 QWVQAQITPIYDDED
+310 QWIQAQITPIYDDED

-339 RKKLEEAL
+339 RKKLED
-347 RESGASKSKIL
+347 
-358 NELKKSLE
+358 ELKKSLE

-389 LQLQSRHIDDED
+389 LQLQSRHINDED
-401 VIEIFKESQN
+401 VLEIFKESQN

-441 ASDIFKSYVINP
+441 ASDIFKSYVSNP
-453 DQITLDIDTE
+453 DQIILDIDTE
-463 DVTLDID
+463 DVALDID

-491 PDGRNGKL
+491 SDGRNGRL
-499 IVKSYLKDNK
+499 MVKSYLKGSK

-516 NGIGLPK
+516 NGIGLPE

-534 LKLIYS
+534 LKLIHS

-545 GAEVKV
+545 GADIKLNTTNGTKFKITFEVK
-551 NTTDGTRFEIIFEV
+551 N
-565 TN
+565 

>member
-1 MNFQYSPYG
+1 
-10 ILLMASAFIILS
+10 
-22 LGIYSYRKRSSKLH
+22 
-36 TYFIFFMLSIFLWC
+36 MLSIFLWC
-50 LGAGM
+50 LGAGI

-63 AKVFWVK
+63 AKVFWIK

-92 YDRYL
+92 YDKYL

-102 RLLFVIPIIIIIIAF
+102 KLLFVIPFIVIVLAF
-117 TNEWHSLLWPNII
+117 TNEWHRLLWPVII

-139 LIYEHGPA
+139 LIYGHGPV
-147 FFINMIYSFSLTV
+147 FFINMIYSFSLTIV
-160 IGLIILIKT
+160 GLIILIKT

-179 QIFILIMVG
+179 QILILIMVG

-196 LYAFHVLPIVGLDF
+196 FYAFHVLPIVGLDF

-269 NISQDDINRS
+269 NISHDDINKS

-411 RIKSMAFV
+411 RIKSMAFI

-441 ASDIFKSYVINP
+441 ASDIFKSYVSNP

-463 DVTLDID
+463 DITLDID

-491 PDGRNGKL
+491 PDGRKGRL
-499 IVKSYLKDNK
+499 MVKSYLKGNK
-509 YSLIVSD
+509 YSLIVND

-545 GAEVKV
+545 GAEVEV
-551 NTTDGTRFEIIFEV
+551 NTTNGTMFKITFVVED
-565 TN
+565 

>member
-1 MNFQYSPYG
+1 MV
-10 ILLMASAFIILS
+10 SAFIILS
-22 LGIYSYRKRSSKLH
+22 LGIYSYKKRSSILH
-36 TYFIFFMLSIFLWC
+36 TYFIFFMISIFFWC

-55 EFFSIAIW
+55 EFFSISMW
-63 AKVFWVK
+63 AKVFWIKV
-70 ITYLG
+70 TYIG

-87 LNYTN
+87 LNYAN
-92 YDRYL
+92 YQKYL
-97 KPIHI
+97 KPLYI
-102 RLLFVIPIIIIIIAF
+102 RLLFLIPFIIIIMAF
-117 TNEWHSLLWPNII
+117 TNEWHGLLWPHII
-130 PTSNQPGAI
+130 PTSNQPGAV
-139 LIYEHGPA
+139 LIYEHGPI
-147 FFINMIYSFSLTV
+147 FFINMIYSFALTL
-160 IGLIILIKT
+160 IGLFILIKT
-169 LIKSSRKYRQ
+169 LINSSRKYRQ
-179 QIFILIMVG
+179 QISILILVG
-188 LIPLIFSS
+188 LIPLIFCS
-196 LYAFHVLPIVGLDF
+196 LYAFHTLPIVGLDF

-269 NISQDDINRS
+269 GINHEDI
-279 ADEVLGKFEELKSVY
+279 GKKAGKILDRFEGLKSAY

-304 LGEPLN
+304 LGDPVN
-310 QWVQAQITPIYDDED
+310 QWVQAQTTPIYDDED

-331 LIIQDINK
+331 LIIQNINK
-339 RKKLEEAL
+339 RKKLE
-347 RESGASKSKIL
+347 G
-358 NELKKSLE
+358 ELKKSLE

-389 LQLQSRHIDDED
+389 LQLQSRHIEDED
-401 VIEIFKESQN
+401 TVEIFRESQN

-427 NLKKINFGDYPETL
+427 NLKKINFGDYPQTL
-441 ASDIFKSYVINP
+441 AMDIFKSYLNDP

-491 PDGRNGKL
+491 PKGRKGKL
-499 IVKSYLKDNK
+499 MIKSYLKDNK

-516 NGIGLPK
+516 DGIGFSK
-523 GLDYKKSDSLG
+523 ETYYKKSDSLG
-534 LKLIYS
+534 LKLIHS

-545 GAEVKV
+545 EAEVKLD
-551 NTTDGTRFEIIFEV
+551 TTDGTRFEIIFYI
-565 TN
+565 

>member
-1 MNFQYSPYG
+1 M
-10 ILLMASAFIILS
+10 I
-22 LGIYSYRKRSSKLH
+22 
-36 TYFIFFMLSIFLWC
+36 SIFLWC

-63 AKVFWVK
+63 AKVFWIKV
-70 ITYLG
+70 TYFG

-87 LNYTN
+87 LNYAN
-92 YDRYL
+92 YEKYL
-97 KPIHI
+97 KPTYI
-102 RLLFVIPIIIIIIAF
+102 RLLFLIPAIIIIMAF
-117 TNEWHSLLWPNII
+117 TNEWHGLLWPNII
-130 PTSNQPGAI
+130 PTSSQPGAV
-139 LIYEHGPA
+139 LIYEHGPI
-147 FFINMIYSFSLTV
+147 FFINMIYSFSLTI

-179 QIFILIMVG
+179 QISILIMVG

-216 IAGMLLALSIFRFHF
+216 IAGMLLALSIFKFHF

-269 NISQDDINRS
+269 GISQEDINRN
-279 ADEVLGKFEELKSVY
+279 ADEVFGKFEELKSVY

-310 QWVQAQITPIYDDED
+310 QWIQAQITPIYDDED

-339 RKKLEEAL
+339 RKKLED
-347 RESGASKSKIL
+347 
-358 NELKKSLE
+358 ELKKSLE

-389 LQLQSRHIDDED
+389 LQLQSRHINDED
-401 VIEIFKESQN
+401 VLEIFKESQN

-441 ASDIFKSYVINP
+441 ASDIFKSYVSKS
-453 DQITLDIDTE
+453 DQIILDIDTE
-463 DVTLDID
+463 DVALDID

-491 PDGRNGKL
+491 SDGRNGRL
-499 IVKSYLKDNK
+499 MVKSYLKGSK

-516 NGIGLPK
+516 DGIGLPE

-534 LKLIYS
+534 LKLIHS

-545 GAEVKV
+545 GADVKLDTTNGTKFEITFEVK
-551 NTTDGTRFEIIFEV
+551 N
-565 TN
+565 

>member
-10 ILLMASAFIILS
+10 IILMISAFIILS
-22 LGIYSYRKRSSKLH
+22 LGIYSYNKRSSKLH
-36 TYFIFFMLSIFLWC
+36 TYFIFFMISIFFWC

-63 AKVFWVK
+63 AKVFWIK

-75 VATVAPLWFIFV
+75 GATVAPLWFIFV

-92 YDRYL
+92 YDKYL
-97 KPIHI
+97 KPIYI
-102 RLLFVIPIIIIIIAF
+102 RLLFLIPIIIIIMAF
-117 TNEWHSLLWPNII
+117 TNEWHRLLWPNII
-130 PTSNQPGAI
+130 PVSNQPGAI
-139 LIYEHGPA
+139 LIYEHGPV
-147 FFINMIYSFSLTV
+147 FFINMIYSFSLTI
-160 IGLIILIKT
+160 IGLIILIKN
-169 LIKSSRKYRQ
+169 LINSSMKYRQ
-179 QIFILIMVG
+179 QIFILILVG
-188 LIPLIFSS
+188 LIPLIFCSM
-196 LYAFHVLPIVGLDF
+196 YAFHMLPIVGLDY

-239 KILFKNMV
+239 KMLFRNMV

-260 EVNSAASLI
+260 EVNSAASKIGI
-269 NISQDDINRS
+269 NQDDVNKS
-279 ADEVLGKFEELKSVY
+279 ANEVLGRFEELKSLY
-294 MARKSESEVF
+294 NSRKSESEVF
-304 LGEPLN
+304 LGDPVN
-310 QWVQAQITPIYDDED
+310 KWIQVQITPIYDDKN

-339 RKKLEEAL
+339 RKKLE
-347 RESGASKSKIL
+347 GD
-358 NELKKSLE
+358 LKKSLE

-389 LQLQSRHIDDED
+389 LQLQSRHIDNED
-401 VIEIFKESQN
+401 VLEIFKESQN

-441 ASDIFKSYVINP
+441 ASDIFKSYVRNP

-491 PDGRNGKL
+491 PKGRQGIL
-499 IVKSYLKDNK
+499 TVKSCLKGSK

-516 NGIGLPK
+516 NGIGFPK
-523 GLDYKKSDSLG
+523 DLDYQNSDSLG

-545 GAEVKV
+545 GADVKLD
-551 NTTDGTRFEIIFEV
+551 TTSGTRFEITFDIE
-565 TN
+565 NQI